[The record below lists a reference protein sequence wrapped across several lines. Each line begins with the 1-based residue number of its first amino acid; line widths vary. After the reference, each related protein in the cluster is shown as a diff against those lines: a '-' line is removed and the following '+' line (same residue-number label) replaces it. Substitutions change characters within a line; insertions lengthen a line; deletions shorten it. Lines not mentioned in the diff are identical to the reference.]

1 MCEKA
6 WARTDAALVSQVLVL
21 EQHDVAGGCTHAFEE
36 KGFEFDVGLHY
47 VGGDIGNTKRQM
59 GAMLSSLC
67 SFPVEW
73 ADQGEIFDLAKFSWG
88 EVPMRKGN
96 LTLRVAENSCPLSL
110 GMGSW
115 RMRNTC
121 TVWPSLYML
130 VRGYTS

>member
-6 WARTDAALVSQVLVL
+6 WARADATLVSQVLVL

-96 LTLRVAENSCPLSL
+96 STLRVGRKIRVHNRWERVFGACAIHALL
-110 GMGSW
+110 AI
-115 RMRNTC
+115 
-121 TVWPSLYML
+121 L
-130 VRGYTS
+130 VQFC